1 MYFLDY
7 VIDKVLLYKWIL
19 VIYNMYNKL
28 CNKFEW
34 IEMEYISYFVNWKY
48 KLKRILNYDIILLN
62 NKDKLFYRIIFCKKE
77 IDIIMLNLN
86 WVIKL

>member
-1 MYFLDY
+1 
-7 VIDKVLLYKWIL
+7 
-19 VIYNMYNKL
+19 
-28 CNKFEW
+28 
-34 IEMEYISYFVNWKY
+34 MEYICYFVNWKY